1 MNWAFT
7 AESLIPSWHNICP
20 NCNLSGLWDVIRL
33 IPTVCILWY
42 ILFSSWD
49 IGQCVLV
56 AVYWKLDWFVFVK
69 SIAYGTLFFICCE
82 PQVLYTF
89 GLFVEGSGG
98 MPSWNESYMEH
109 FFHLLETSNIVIYY
123 MHTVKYPVVF
133 MSMHQTVQFDWDF
146 VLSDLRT

>member
-7 AESLIPSWHNICP
+7 AHSLIPSWHNICP
-20 NCNLSGLWDVIRL
+20 NCNLSGLWDVIHL
-33 IPTVCILWY
+33 VPTVCILWY

-69 SIAYGTLFFICCE
+69 SIAYRTLFFICCKVRCCILLGCLLKV
-82 PQVLYTF
+82 QVVCLHEKNHIWSTF
-89 GLFVEGSGG
+89 FICWKPWTLSSTICILF
-98 MPSWNESYMEH
+98 
-109 FFHLLETSNIVIYY
+109 
-123 MHTVKYPVVF
+123 KYPVVF

-146 VLSDLRT
+146 VLSDLLT